1 MAEEIKKE
9 TKSTTLNCKAGLL
22 AFIAGCV
29 CRLAIRLVISYGFTT
44 MFLKLGI
51 GGGFWMN
58 SLIGVT
64 SYWIAVRL
72 VKFVGDLIVSS
83 ADFWDDPE
91 ENQEKVLSSSVIL
104 DVTLAISEL
113 VYIIR
118 KSKDNK
124 EP

>member
-9 TKSTTLNCKAGLL
+9 TKSTTLNGKSGILG
-22 AFIAGCV
+22 FITGCV

-64 SYWIAVRL
+64 SYWIAVCL
-72 VKFVGDLIVSS
+72 IKFVDDLIVSS
-83 ADFWDDPE
+83 AEFWDDLE
-91 ENQEKVLSSSVIL
+91 ENQEKVMSSSVIL
-104 DVTLAISEL
+104 DVIRAISEL
-113 VYIIR
+113 VHIIR

>member
-9 TKSTTLNCKAGLL
+9 TKSTTLNGKSGILG
-22 AFIAGCV
+22 FITGCV

-51 GGGFWMN
+51 GGGFWTS

-72 VKFVGDLIVSS
+72 IKFVDNLMASS

-91 ENQEKVLSSSVIL
+91 EKQGKILSSSVIL
-104 DVTLAISEL
+104 DVILAISEL

-118 KSKDNK
+118 KSKNNK